1 MTHVDTSDYAPV
13 TFTLAYGDNSRSHTI
28 YIEGETSNRDVMQ
41 TLSGCVNAAL
51 GELWR
56 EWNEFR

>member
-1 MTHVDTSDYAPV
+1 MTHSDTSDYMPV
-13 TFTLAYGDNSRSHTI
+13 AFTFTYGEHSRSHTV
-28 YIEGETSNRDVMQ
+28 YVEDGASSRDVMQ

>member
-1 MTHVDTSDYAPV
+1 MHVDANNYVPV
-13 TFTLAYGDNSRSHTI
+13 AFTLAYGERSRSHTI
-28 YIEGETSNRDVMQ
+28 YVEGGTSGRDVMQ
-41 TLSGCVNAAL
+41 ALSGCVNAAL